1 MLNELLIWVALLC
14 GVVFLAVDKRRGSGA
29 LTLAYFLT
37 LSLGHIPG
45 LLAYLDLKS
54 EAVKV
59 GADVT
64 LIGMM
69 AFIAGAL
76 AARVLPQPITSV
88 KGHQQA
94 FSDDIGSRVGWRVL
108 AIGVVAQFVLLPV
121 STLLPSLTAIT
132 SCGGSF
138 LVLGFWLLLY
148 SSTIHRQ
155 SRQTLQISY
164 DAAVAS
170 A

>member
-1 MLNELLIWVALLC
+1 MA
-14 GVVFLAVDKRRGSGA
+14 SGA

-45 LLAYLDLKS
+45 LLAYLDPNLES

-64 LIGMM
+64 LMGMM
-69 AFIAGAL
+69 AFIVGAL

-88 KGHQQA
+88 KAHQQA

-121 STLLPSLTAIT
+121 SALLPSLTAIT

-148 SSTIHRQ
+148 SSTIHR
-155 SRQTLQISY
+155 REPADFADSY